1 MRSRARVHTDP
12 VLCGHSVAAG
22 SNRVAVPHTSHVGTV
37 SMWLR
42 MEKWLM
48 HSGASPCLVYGNPD
62 YSHSVSLS
70 GGDERPVKTLRFE
83 FPSTWQP
90 TGMK

>member
-22 SNRVAVPHTSHVGTV
+22 NNRVAVPYTSYVGTV

-42 MEKWLM
+42 HWSNHGMSL
-48 HSGASPCLVYGNPD
+48 LVCPNPD
-62 YSHSVSLS
+62 YTINGFLTK
-70 GGDERPVKTLRFE
+70 EEWPVKTLRFE